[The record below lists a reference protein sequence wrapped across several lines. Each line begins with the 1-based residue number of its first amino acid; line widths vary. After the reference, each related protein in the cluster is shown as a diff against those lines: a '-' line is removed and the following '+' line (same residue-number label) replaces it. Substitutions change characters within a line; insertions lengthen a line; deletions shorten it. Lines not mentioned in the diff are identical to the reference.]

1 MADKVKFQENEIEI
15 GQKMGKDTIK
25 VNSIDEILPYVG
37 EFGKYQIMMVSML
50 STMILASGF
59 PILIMYFAGQNPAW
73 KCVHNSTVCN
83 LNGTFESGDDNY
95 EFRCSIPRKDW
106 QFTQP
111 KDYSI
116 VTQVNLDILTSFKVV
131 FHAFCNAKCR
141 IIILRLQKSL

>member
-1 MADKVKFQENEIEI
+1 MTVITMAEDEKFEEKVVEMD
-15 GQKMGKDTIK
+15 QKAGKDMMK
-25 VNSIDEILPYVG
+25 VNTIDEILPYVG
-37 EFGKYQIMMVSML
+37 EFGKYQIMLVAML
-50 STMILASGF
+50 STMILASTF

-73 KCVHNSTVCN
+73 KCVNNSTVCN

-116 VTQVNLDILTSFKVV
+116 VTQVTLTS
-131 FHAFCNAKCR
+131 
-141 IIILRLQKSL
+141 

>member
-1 MADKVKFQENEIEI
+1 MRIITMADKEKFQEKNTEIDSKEVQD
-15 GQKMGKDTIK
+15 GMK

-37 EFGKYQIMMVSML
+37 EFGRYQIVLVSML
-50 STMILASGF
+50 SIIILCCGF

-73 KCVHNSTVCN
+73 KCVNNSTVCN

-106 QFTQP
+106 KFTQP

-116 VTQVNLDILTSFKVV
+116 VTQVYLDRYT
-131 FHAFCNAKCR
+131 
-141 IIILRLQKSL
+141 

>member
-1 MADKVKFQENEIEI
+1 MTVITMAEDEKFEEKVVEMD
-15 GQKMGKDTIK
+15 QKAGKDMMK
-25 VNSIDEILPYVG
+25 VNTIDEILPYVG
-37 EFGKYQIMMVSML
+37 EFGKYQIMLVAML
-50 STMILASGF
+50 STMILASTF

-116 VTQVNLDILTSFKVV
+116 VTQVTLTS
-131 FHAFCNAKCR
+131 
-141 IIILRLQKSL
+141 